1 MLEESWWTVRVQP
14 KVRLEPILGQP
25 VKQREPTFAIFNY
38 SMSKVKSLNMSE
50 SPALRDALNTREPEE
65 ESPGSE

>member
-1 MLEESWWTVRVQP
+1 
-14 KVRLEPILGQP
+14 
-25 VKQREPTFAIFNY
+25 
-38 SMSKVKSLNMSE
+38 MSKVKSLNMSE